1 MKKII
6 CTAMCIVSALTF
18 CACTE
23 AKNPEISDIAASVN
37 ATSAYAMVD
46 LIEITEDKMDIYFTG
61 LDMSK
66 VESFYA
72 AKAQDGYTD
81 HFVAI
86 KVSDG
91 EYASEV
97 VTILE
102 DYKANLA
109 ETYAD
114 YAPIEAE
121 RAETGTVITIN
132 DDYVFMIISEDTAT
146 VTSAVETH
154 F

>member
-1 MKKII
+1 M
-6 CTAMCIVSALTF
+6 ALAVSMMLF
-18 CACTE
+18 CACGE
-23 AKNPEISDIAASVN
+23 SKNVAGPEISDIAASVN
-37 ATSAYAMVD
+37 ATPAYEMVD
-46 LIEITEDKMDIYFTG
+46 LIEITEDKMDIYFMG

-86 KVSDG
+86 KVSDA

-97 VTILE
+97 ATILE
-102 DYKANLA
+102 GYKTDLA

-114 YAPIEAE
+114 YAPIESE
-121 RAETGTVITIN
+121 RAENGTVMTIN
-132 DDYVFMIISEDTAT
+132 NNYVFMIISEDVAT